1 LQHSSSC
8 THNTSQKYEV
18 SLVIWDHTCDPT
30 QVNTPHLNPSQ
41 CNAPDRLLLDLLPTQ
56 EGWKAEFEFDGM
68 LHTETVYLYLSA
80 DGHPFM

>member
-1 LQHSSSC
+1 MQW
-8 THNTSQKYEV
+8 V
-18 SLVIWDHTCDPT
+18 
-30 QVNTPHLNPSQ
+30 
-41 CNAPDRLLLDLLPTQ
+41 CNAPDRLVLDLLPTQ